1 MHIPKNS
8 CILNSHIRN
17 EDLRGNIV
25 SIVDRKIQNVSIIK
39 CNAYTIRSNHYHLTD
54 WHIMHVLKGKI
65 DYFYKNLKDDKIN
78 YLNVKKEQN
87 IFTPAKEI
95 HATFFPIDTVLI
107 VCSKNPRD
115 RNTYEKDTVRVN
127 FINQNNIQ
135 NLLNQF
141 QIK

>member
-39 CNAYTIRSNHYHLTD
+39 CNANTIRSNHYHLTD

-65 DYFYKNLKDDKIN
+65 DYKNLK
-78 YLNVKKEQN
+78 
-87 IFTPAKEI
+87 
-95 HATFFPIDTVLI
+95 
-107 VCSKNPRD
+107 R
-115 RNTYEKDTVRVN
+115 
-127 FINQNNIQ
+127 
-135 NLLNQF
+135 
-141 QIK
+141 